1 LAQHL
6 RKSRD
11 EAVAPATEKVGHLDA
26 NQIYR
31 AQGAFVW
38 RNLRRLGIP
47 ENMVEDVLQ
56 DVFVVVHR
64 RLAEFESRS
73 SLKTWLFGIVLRV
86 VKTHR
91 RSQQRRRVLLDGLAT
106 EAEVES
112 DAPNAENDPAQMIAR
127 RQASRL
133 LHRLLDQLDDDK
145 RALLVS
151 VDLEEMTIAEAAEA
165 MNLNA
170 NTAYSRLKIA
180 RQEFQEAVMRHL
192 ETERSAV

>member
-1 LAQHL
+1 VTA
-6 RKSRD
+6 
-11 EAVAPATEKVGHLDA
+11 APATEQAGQLDA

-31 AQGAFVW
+31 RYCAFIW

-56 DVFVVVHR
+56 DVFMVVHR
-64 RLAEFESRS
+64 RLPEFESRS

-86 VKTHR
+86 AKTHR
-91 RSQQRRRVLLDGLAT
+91 RSQQRRRLLLDGLAKA
-106 EAEVES
+106 AEVES
-112 DAPNAENDPAQMIAR
+112 DTPDTEDDPAEIVAR

-165 MNLNA
+165 MNINA

-180 RQEFQEAVMRHL
+180 REKFQEAAMRHL
-192 ETERSAV
+192 ATERSAV